1 MPRVIEAEG
10 GESIELGELIDA
22 LETERFDPRDEDGF
36 AAMGPWLARLGRN
49 RRFLSDLAMAELER
63 RFAGQSA
70 AGYGAQ
76 VLLLAPP
83 RARFALRANFWPARE
98 DAVVRAGG
106 TAPFFYDVAHD
117 HNFSFLTYGYL
128 GPGYWSDDYASDGAA
143 RLPGERAGLVFEERS
158 RLTPGKLML
167 YRAHRDV
174 HRQLPPDAFS
184 VSLNVLGTDR
194 AQQWRDQYRFDVER
208 DQVVE
213 TLSIAPSEALVTL
226 AVELGGRGTGAR
238 PGGAPPDAADARHR
252 ACRAGRSVGVR
263 ARVRRCRP
271 GGRADGPGVARRPL
285 RFGEARPRGGCGRVV
300 GRRAWGCAC

>member
-1 MPRVIEAEG
+1 MPR
-10 GESIELGELIDA
+10 LIDA
-22 LETERFDPRDEDGF
+22 GAGDPIEPGELVEALEASGFDPADEDGF

-49 RRFLSDLAMAELER
+49 RRFLSDLAIGEMER

-70 AGYGAQ
+70 SSYGAQ

-83 RARFALRANFWPARE
+83 QGRFALRANFWPARA

-128 GPGYWSDDYASDGAA
+128 GPGYWSDYYRCDGAA
-143 RLPGERAGLVFEERS
+143 RLPGEAAELVFEERS
-158 RLTPGKLML
+158 RLDPGKTML

-194 AQQWRDQYRFDVER
+194 RQQWRDQYRFDIER
-208 DQVVE
+208 DTVVE
-213 TLSIAPSEALVTL
+213 TLSVAPSEALVTL
-226 AVELGGRGTGAR
+226 AVALGGSAGEGLAR
-238 PGGAPPDAADARHR
+238 DLARRHPMPRMRATALVALDDPVAFERACDDADAAVARMAR
-252 ACRAGRSVGVR
+252 ARLAERSVSEAPVRAGDQ
-263 ARVRRCRP
+263 AAP
-271 GGRADGPGVARRPL
+271 
-285 RFGEARPRGGCGRVV
+285 
-300 GRRAWGCAC
+300 

>member
-1 MPRVIEAEG
+1 VPRVIEAEG

-226 AVELGGRGTGAR
+226 AVELGGAAGEGLAR
-238 PGGAPPDAADARHR
+238 DLAARHPMPRMRATALAALDDPSAFERACDDVDPAVARMARAWLADRSVSEKPGRAEDAAA
-252 ACRAGRSVGVR
+252 S
-263 ARVRRCRP
+263 
-271 GGRADGPGVARRPL
+271 
-285 RFGEARPRGGCGRVV
+285 
-300 GRRAWGCAC
+300 